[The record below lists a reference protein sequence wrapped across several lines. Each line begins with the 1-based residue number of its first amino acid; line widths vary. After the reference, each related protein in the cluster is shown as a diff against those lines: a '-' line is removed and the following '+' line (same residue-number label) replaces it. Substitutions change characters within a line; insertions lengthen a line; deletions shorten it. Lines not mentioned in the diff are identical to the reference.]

1 MNGMAELHV
10 KGSRI
15 AVPAAVRWAVVFNLL
30 HGGLL
35 LVLVAVSGGRT
46 FRSGAAAPPAD
57 YLPPLVLLVAATI
70 FLGMTLLLRR
80 GSFHAWV
87 LQLVLLC
94 AAAGLMPLPG
104 ALWVPLVVAWCSPG
118 VRDWFDPPLRRDFG

>member
-1 MNGMAELHV
+1 MTESQTWEPRVH
-10 KGSRI
+10 I
-15 AVPAAVRWAVVFNLL
+15 PAAVRWAAAFNLL

-35 LVLVAVSGGRT
+35 LGLVAVSGGRT
-46 FRSGAAAPPAD
+46 WRAGPDAPPAD
-57 YLPPLVLLVAATI
+57 FLPPLVLLVAAGI
-70 FLGMTLLLRR
+70 FMATTLLLRR

-94 AAAGLMPLPG
+94 AAAGLVPLPG
-104 ALWVPLVVAWCSPG
+104 ALWAPLVVAWCSPA